1 MYSEYRRNAC
11 PSIRSDDLTSDEKC
25 FVASLKQFY
34 TSRGYFMLLAI
45 GTRVVSLYTNVIV
58 RYHKYREF
66 KG

>member
-1 MYSEYRRNAC
+1 MC

-45 GTRVVSLYTNVIV
+45 GTRVDSVYTNVIV
-58 RYHKYREF
+58 R
-66 KG
+66 